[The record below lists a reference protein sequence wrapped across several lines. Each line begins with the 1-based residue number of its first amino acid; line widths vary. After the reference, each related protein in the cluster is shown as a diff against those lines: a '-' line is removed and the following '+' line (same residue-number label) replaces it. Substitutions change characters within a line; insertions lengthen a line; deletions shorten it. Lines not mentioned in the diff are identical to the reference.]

1 MHSTNLRLADIE
13 VQGVSQFTEW
23 KEHVRKFVGKVK
35 AEEIYIKT
43 LQQELLELTNS
54 SNKHDHKLGM
64 IFNDFSTFKSSLQKY
79 IQNLTERIDKID
91 TSNLGGTLTV
101 MGIHDQLILDRDI

>member
-1 MHSTNLRLADIE
+1 
-13 VQGVSQFTEW
+13 
-23 KEHVRKFVGKVK
+23 
-35 AEEIYIKT
+35 
-43 LQQELLELTNS
+43 
-54 SNKHDHKLGM
+54 M